1 MLIKF
6 TVISM
11 MALNLDKE
19 HNYLFDSNR
28 PDCDKST
35 YLVFGDEVSG
45 DSSMHHVSTFHG
57 CMERIVPWWRMHR
70 VDCTM
75 VAYA

>member
-1 MLIKF
+1 
-6 TVISM
+6 

-45 DSSMHHVSTFHG
+45 DSSMHHVSTFQP
-57 CMERIVPWWRMHR
+57 VTWRSTTTINFWPHT
-70 VDCTM
+70 V
-75 VAYA
+75 Y